1 MAFPKRKLMMQGAS
15 LRESMLIRQMAWR
28 TVQNFDRPMSAE
40 EREVY
45 GKRGKKLVVYI
56 ACLNDALLDL
66 ETELEEVGKFR
77 HDVKR
82 RVKQAQDIAMK
93 AHETMYKALDNIEG
107 SNAGKWYNERYELS
121 ANEIRENLFLDAPH
135 KSYSTIMALLRL
147 IKKLNDSLGRFV
159 NRPSESL
166 EAVEKLMVGIP
177 AEDKQIDGLID
188 NHIKYD

>member
-1 MAFPKRKLMMQGAS
+1 MQGTS
-15 LRESMLIRQMAWR
+15 LRESMLLHHMAWR
-28 TVQNFDRPMSAE
+28 TVQNFERPMSKE

-45 GKRGKKLVVYI
+45 GERGKKLVVYI

-77 HDVKR
+77 HETKR

-107 SNAGKWYNERYELS
+107 SNAGKWYNERYEIS
-121 ANEIRENLFLDAPH
+121 AKEIRENVFLDAPH

-147 IKKLNDSLGRFV
+147 IKKLNNSLGRFV

-166 EAVEKLMVGIP
+166 EAVEKLIKDIP
-177 AEDKQIDGLID
+177 AEDRHIDGLID
-188 NHIKYD
+188 NHIKYN

>member
-1 MAFPKRKLMMQGAS
+1 MAFPKRKLAMQGTS
-15 LRESMLIRQMAWR
+15 LRESMLLHHMAWR
-28 TVQNFDRPMSAE
+28 TVQNFERPMSKE

-45 GKRGKKLVVYI
+45 GERGKKLVVYI

-77 HDVKR
+77 HETKR

-107 SNAGKWYNERYELS
+107 SNAGKWYNERYEIS
-121 ANEIRENLFLDAPH
+121 AKEIRENVFLDAPH

-147 IKKLNDSLGRFV
+147 IKKLNNSLGRFV

-166 EAVEKLMVGIP
+166 EAVEKLIKDIP
-177 AEDKQIDGLID
+177 AEDRHIDGLID
-188 NHIKYD
+188 NHIKYN